1 MKAKS
6 KLASQHTLKAL
17 LVTWVVYTC
26 IMTLIIYIVS
36 LSEWYINFNNNTK
49 GYKNTME
56 TKSILIQ
63 M

>member
-17 LVTWVVYTC
+17 VTWVVYTC
-26 IMTLIIYIVS
+26 IMTVIIYIVS

-49 GYKNTME
+49 GYKNTMK

>member
-26 IMTLIIYIVS
+26 IMTIIIVS

-49 GYKNTME
+49 GYKNTMK